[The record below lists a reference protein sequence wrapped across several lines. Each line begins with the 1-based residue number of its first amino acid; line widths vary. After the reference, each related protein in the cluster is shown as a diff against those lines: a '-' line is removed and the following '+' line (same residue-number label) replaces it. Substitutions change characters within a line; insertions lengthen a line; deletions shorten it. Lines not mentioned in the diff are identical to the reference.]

1 MRELMDEE
9 NERLARLAV
18 EYHEIECSIAEIAD
32 LLIDKHPNL
41 RLVPLRLSQVLRSA
55 FGISVHDLQYVTAW
69 VQGEISLETLEER
82 LQVSR

>member
-1 MRELMDEE
+1 MDEE

>member
-18 EYHEIECSIAEIAD
+18 KYHEIECSIAEIAD

-69 VQGEISLETLEER
+69 AQGEISLETLEER

>member
-1 MRELMDEE
+1 MGEE

-18 EYHEIECSIAEIAD
+18 EYHEIGCSIAEIAD

-41 RLVPLRLSQVLRSA
+41 SLVPFRLSQVLRSA
-55 FGISVHDLQYVTAW
+55 FGLSAHDLQYVTAW